1 MGGVRGGR
9 CDMEGVVC
17 EGWEVWCVKGGS
29 CDV

>member
-17 EGWEVWCVKGGS
+17 EGWEVWCVKGGRL
-29 CDV
+29 